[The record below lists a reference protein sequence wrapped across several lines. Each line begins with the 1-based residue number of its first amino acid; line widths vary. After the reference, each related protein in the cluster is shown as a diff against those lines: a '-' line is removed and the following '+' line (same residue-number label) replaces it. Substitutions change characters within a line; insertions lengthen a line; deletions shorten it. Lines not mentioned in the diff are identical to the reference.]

1 MKKPTAKTG
10 FLNFFRNIFKNRV
23 AESLLIPCT
32 TGKQWS
38 DFTAR
43 IPANYYQY
51 PKGSIRKV
59 KRNGFQLELDL
70 SDYMQWLLYFGVKTE
85 PRDLLYALVK
95 PGMTVLDIGANIGET
110 ALVFA
115 RLTGEAGHVYA
126 FEPFPST
133 FQHLQRHVS
142 WNHQKNITPIQ
153 LGLADKPGVL
163 KLENNPNNTAGNRVS
178 TTGSDVQVSTV
189 DAFVRAKQCP
199 KIDFIKIDVEGF
211 ELHVL
216 RGADEILRRDKPV
229 LFVEAVD
236 EFLQLQ
242 NSSTHALIKFLENLN
257 YSLVNAYDNK
267 PVSANQDFSNSHFDI
282 IAKPR

>member
-1 MKKPTAKTG
+1 MSKPTAKTG
-10 FLNFFRNIFKNRV
+10 LFNFFRNLFKNRF

-32 TGKQWS
+32 TGKLWS
-38 DFTAR
+38 DFAPR

-59 KRNGFQLELDL
+59 ERNGFQLELDL

-85 PRDLLYALVK
+85 PRDSLYELIK
-95 PGMTVLDIGANIGET
+95 PGMIILDIGANIGET
-110 ALVFA
+110 ALEFG
-115 RLTGEAGHVYA
+115 RRTGKSGHVYA

-133 FQHLQRHVS
+133 FQHLQKHLQ
-142 WNHQKNITPIQ
+142 WNKQENVTAVQ
-153 LGLADKPGVL
+153 LGIADHPGTL

-178 TTGSDVQVSTV
+178 TTGSDVQVTTL
-189 DAFVRAKQCP
+189 DAYVSEKQCG

-216 RGADEILRRDKPV
+216 RGAQEVLRRDKPI

-242 NSSTHALIKFLENLN
+242 NSSTHALVKFLEECN
-257 YSLVNAYDNK
+257 YSLHNAYDNK
-267 PVSANQDFSNSHFDI
+267 PVSAQQDFTGTHFDI

>member
-10 FLNFFRNIFKNRV
+10 ILNFFRSLFKNRL

-38 DFTAR
+38 DFAAR

-59 KRNGFQLELDL
+59 TRNGFEMELDL
-70 SDYMQWLLYFGVKTE
+70 SDYMQWLLYFGVQTE
-85 PRDLLYALVK
+85 PRDSLYALVK
-95 PGMTVLDIGANIGET
+95 PGMTVLDVGANIGET
-110 ALVFA
+110 AMMFA
-115 RLTGEAGHVYA
+115 RLTGESGHVYA

-133 FQHLQRHVS
+133 FQHLQRHLLR
-142 WNHQKNITPIQ
+142 NGQKNITAVQ
-153 LGLADKPGVL
+153 LGLADKPGTL

-178 TTGSDVQVSTV
+178 AAGSEVQVSTI
-189 DAFVRAKQCP
+189 DAFITEKKCSR
-199 KIDFIKIDVEGF
+199 IDFMKIDVEGF

-216 RGADEILRRDKPV
+216 RGADQMLRRDKPV

-242 NSSTHALIKFLENLN
+242 NSSTHALIRFLEDLN

-267 PVSANQDFSNSHFDI
+267 HVSANQDFSHTHFDI
-282 IAKPR
+282 IAKPQ